1 MASSA
6 KSRQHVIT
14 QRDFEILTALDR
26 TPLTVAQL
34 LKLSQTFKG
43 PFTNERYL
51 RRRMQ
56 DLAASGFVRAFQY
69 ATTGNGAPNYYRL
82 TLTGYRLLHGP
93 KAYPPVKRAFSEV
106 GLSHQ
111 HHTNALADFIV
122 HTTISAHAQRIE
134 LASFYRENTLRI
146 RVGEDVVLPD
156 CAFELILPSGYQFN
170 FLVELDN
177 GTERIRSDKD
187 TERWDRK
194 LRLYDAIQDQAN
206 SRFRVLIVTTRSV
219 KRLRRIMDTAADLAS
234 NPSRRLFY
242 GVHLPYYLKQED
254 AVTSRCF
261 LDHNWRNVALIPPVN
276 RGSNKKGLPKH
287 PDEEALLE
295 RLRAV
300 ERLVKTAESSVP
312 NERRGATSDSPALQ
326 SIDSR
331 CAATFNI

>member
-177 GTERIRSDKD
+177 STESIRSPRDKD
-187 TERWDRK
+187 SWERKIRMYHALQDRTFPK
-194 LRLYDAIQDQAN
+194 
-206 SRFRVLIVTTRSV
+206 RFRVLVVTT
-219 KRLRRIMDTAADLAS
+219 
-234 NPSRRLFY
+234 
-242 GVHLPYYLKQED
+242 
-254 AVTSRCF
+254 
-261 LDHNWRNVALIPPVN
+261 
-276 RGSNKKGLPKH
+276 
-287 PDEEALLE
+287 
-295 RLRAV
+295 
-300 ERLVKTAESSVP
+300 
-312 NERRGATSDSPALQ
+312 
-326 SIDSR
+326 
-331 CAATFNI
+331 